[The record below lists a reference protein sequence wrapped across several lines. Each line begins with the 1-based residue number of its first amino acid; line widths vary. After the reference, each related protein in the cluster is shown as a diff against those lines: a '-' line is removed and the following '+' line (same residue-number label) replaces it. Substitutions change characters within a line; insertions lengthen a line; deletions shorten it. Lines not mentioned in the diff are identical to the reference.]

1 MIWPT
6 ACLENSN
13 WSDAIFSR
21 SSSIKVFSSRY
32 TPGYAFTFAVY
43 WASMLSTIICWTGFG
58 ADQFNFYV
66 MHDAQEAT
74 LGAYEEE
81 IIPVLEAKSAVWRAA
96 VLG

>member
-1 MIWPT
+1 
-6 ACLENSN
+6 
-13 WSDAIFSR
+13 
-21 SSSIKVFSSRY
+21 
-32 TPGYAFTFAVY
+32 
-43 WASMLSTIICWTGFG
+43 MLSTIICWTGFG